1 MRKSI
6 LAFIYIVSLCVVGAQ
21 DNNQTVWRTW
31 YMTPKDGKLIQLE
44 KGLADHVAKF
54 HAKGS
59 WPEYHFDVISGPN
72 AGSLMGF
79 SGPHTWK
86 AFDDRVRSQADIDHY
101 NKFILPYTD
110 NNNNSIDFWVY
121 LSEVSHNPAPWEM
134 AHISYNYTVPGTN
147 SEYLEFLQAMK
158 KVKTTNKSN
167 VSHEIYKVV
176 SGENPDT
183 WIWAYPMKKMED
195 ISGSAGAG
203 VGAKSAMEKVLG
215 KAEAERLNKIYQKVI
230 RSRMRQ
236 IVKFRPDLSTPG
248 PGNE

>member
-1 MRKSI
+1 M
-6 LAFIYIVSLCVVGAQ
+6 V
-21 DNNQTVWRTW
+21 
-31 YMTPKDGKLIQLE
+31 
-44 KGLADHVAKF
+44 
-54 HAKGS
+54 
-59 WPEYHFDVISGPN
+59 
-72 AGSLMGF
+72 F

-101 NKFILPYTD
+101 NKYILPYSD

-121 LSEVSHNPAPWEM
+121 LPEVSYNPAMWEM

-158 KVKTTNKSN
+158 KVKTTNKSD

-176 SGENPDT
+176 TGENPDT